1 LLCLESFLSQKYFRS
16 GITGRRKF
24 SSRRS
29 SWIFF
34 SALDGRSDSPSE
46 LAHRLSL
53 DERALSLVLH
63 ALVAMRILTKHD
75 GRFANTGVARKHLVK
90 VSPDYVG
97 HLLVLHDS
105 EWVNWG
111 KLEETIRTGVSPVR
125 RHVFETDPEM
135 GANVLAVLDRI
146 GRGSGGNLAKFLQ
159 LDGVERMLDVGGG
172 AGTNAIAFCR
182 EYPHLKATVFDLP
195 STLRVTERSIKEA
208 GLDDRIAVMPG
219 NFNTDSLGGLY
230 DLVLLSDVLHY
241 QDAQTNAGLVRKA
254 CAHLTD
260 TGRLV
265 IKDRF
270 LDPDRTS
277 PAWTTAFAVHILVN
291 TEEGACFT
299 TQEAMDWMTRAG
311 FASVTELEPR
321 AIVQGIKRGED

>member
-1 LLCLESFLSQKYFRS
+1 MPRELSLAEIFQIGYYWETKILLTAIKLDL
-16 GITGRRKF
+16 
-24 SSRRS
+24 
-29 SWIFF
+29 F
-34 SALDGRSDSPSE
+34 SALDGRSDYPSE
-46 LAHRLSL
+46 LAQRVSL

-63 ALVAMRILTKHD
+63 ALAAMRILTKHE

-219 NFNTDSLGGLY
+219 NFNTDSFGGLY

-321 AIVQGIKRGED
+321 AIVQGIKRGEG

>member
-1 LLCLESFLSQKYFRS
+1 MPRELSLAEIFQIGYYWETKILLTAVKLDL
-16 GITGRRKF
+16 
-24 SSRRS
+24 
-29 SWIFF
+29 F
-34 SALDGRSDSPSE
+34 SALDSRSDSASD
-46 LAHRLSL
+46 LAHRLTL
-53 DERALSLVLH
+53 DERALSLLLH
-63 ALVAMRILTKHD
+63 ALVAMRVLTKHED
-75 GRFANTGVARKHLVK
+75 RFANTAVARKHLVK
-90 VSPDYVG
+90 ASPDYVG

-105 EWVNWG
+105 EWTNWG

-146 GRGSGGNLAKFLQ
+146 GRGSGVTLAKVLQ
-159 LDGVERMLDVGGG
+159 LDGVEHMLDVGGG

-182 EYPHLKATVFDLP
+182 ESPGLKATVFDLP
-195 STLRVTERSIKEA
+195 ATLPVTERSIKEA
-208 GLDDRIAVMPG
+208 GLEDRIAVMPG
-219 NFNTDSLGGLY
+219 NFNTDSLGGRY

-241 QDAQTNAGLVRKA
+241 QDAQANAALVHKA
-254 CAHLTD
+254 FAHLRD
-260 TGRLV
+260 AGRLV

-291 TEEGACFT
+291 TEEGRCFT
-299 TQEAMDWMTRAG
+299 TQEAMGWMNRAG

-321 AIVQGIKRGED
+321 AIVQGIKAGDD

>member
-1 LLCLESFLSQKYFRS
+1 MPRELSLAEIFQIGYYWETKILLTAIKLDL
-16 GITGRRKF
+16 
-24 SSRRS
+24 
-29 SWIFF
+29 F

-46 LAHRLSL
+46 LAQRLSL
-53 DERALSLVLH
+53 DERALSLLLH
-63 ALVAMRILTKHD
+63 ALAAMRILTKHE

-105 EWVNWG
+105 EWMNWG
-111 KLEETIRTGVSPVR
+111 KLEETVRTGVSPVQ
-125 RHVFETDPEM
+125 RHVFETNPEM

-146 GRGSGGNLAKFLQ
+146 GRGSGVALAKVLQ

-182 EYPHLKATVFDLP
+182 EYPHLHATVFDLP
-195 STLRVTERSIKEA
+195 STLQVTERSIKEA
-208 GLDDRIAVMPG
+208 GLEDRIAVMPG

-241 QDAQTNAGLVRKA
+241 QDSETNAGLVRKA
-254 CAHLTD
+254 FAHLTD

-291 TEEGACFT
+291 TEEGQCFT
-299 TQEAMDWMTRAG
+299 TQEAMEWMTRAG
-311 FASVTELEPR
+311 FTSVTELEPR
-321 AIVQGIKRGED
+321 AIVQGIKSGED

>member
-1 LLCLESFLSQKYFRS
+1 MPRELSLAEIFQIGYYWETKILLTAIKLDL
-16 GITGRRKF
+16 
-24 SSRRS
+24 
-29 SWIFF
+29 F
-34 SALDGRSDSPSE
+34 SALDGRSDYPSE
-46 LAHRLSL
+46 LAQRVSL

-63 ALVAMRILTKHD
+63 ALAAMRILTKHE

-219 NFNTDSLGGLY
+219 NFNTDSFGGLY

>member
-1 LLCLESFLSQKYFRS
+1 MPRELSLAEIFQIGYYWETKILLTAIKLDL
-16 GITGRRKF
+16 
-24 SSRRS
+24 
-29 SWIFF
+29 F

-46 LAHRLSL
+46 LAQRVSL

-63 ALVAMRILTKHD
+63 ALAAMRILTKHE

-208 GLDDRIAVMPG
+208 GLEDRIAVMPG
-219 NFNTDSLGGLY
+219 NFNTDSFGGRY

-291 TEEGACFT
+291 TEEGECFT

-321 AIVQGIKRGED
+321 AIVQGIKRGEG

>member
-1 LLCLESFLSQKYFRS
+1 MPRELSLAEIFQIGYYWETKILLTAIKLDL
-16 GITGRRKF
+16 
-24 SSRRS
+24 
-29 SWIFF
+29 F
-34 SALDGRSDSPSE
+34 SALDGRSDYPSE
-46 LAHRLSL
+46 LAQRVSL

-63 ALVAMRILTKHD
+63 ALAAMRILTKHE

-219 NFNTDSLGGLY
+219 NFNTDSFGGLY

-311 FASVTELEPR
+311 FASITELEPR

>member
-1 LLCLESFLSQKYFRS
+1 
-16 GITGRRKF
+16 
-24 SSRRS
+24 
-29 SWIFF
+29 
-34 SALDGRSDSPSE
+34 
-46 LAHRLSL
+46 
-53 DERALSLVLH
+53 
-63 ALVAMRILTKHD
+63 M
-75 GRFANTGVARKHLVK
+75 
-90 VSPDYVG
+90 
-97 HLLVLHDS
+97 
-105 EWVNWG
+105 NWG
-111 KLEETIRTGVSPVR
+111 KLEETVRTGVSPVR
-125 RHVFETDPEM
+125 RHVFETNPEM

-146 GRGSGGNLAKFLQ
+146 GRGSGGNFAKFLQ

-182 EYPHLKATVFDLP
+182 EYLHLKATVFDLP
-195 STLRVTERSIKEA
+195 STLQVTERSIKEA
-208 GLDDRIAVMPG
+208 GLEDRIAVMPG
-219 NFNTDSLGGLY
+219 NFNTDSLGGRY

-254 CAHLTD
+254 FAHLTD

-291 TEEGACFT
+291 TEQGECFT
-299 TQEAMDWMTRAG
+299 PQEAMEWMTRAG

-321 AIVQGIKRGED
+321 AIVQGIKSGED